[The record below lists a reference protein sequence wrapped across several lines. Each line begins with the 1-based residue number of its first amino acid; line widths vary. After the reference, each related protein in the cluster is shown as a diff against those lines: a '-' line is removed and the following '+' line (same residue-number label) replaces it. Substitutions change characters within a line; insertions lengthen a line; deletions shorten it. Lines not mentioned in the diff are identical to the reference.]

1 MHDRCRGRTPDAI
14 NDCAKTL
21 FLVSLATGNTTD
33 FFGRPAPTGVFI
45 MAVVEI
51 SVVPLGT
58 ATTSVSTYVAACVE
72 VVAASGLNYRLTP
85 MGTVIEGDLD
95 DLLPVLRRMHEVP
108 FQQGAQR
115 VSTLLKIDDRRDRE
129 GSNFEQKIT
138 SVEDKLKSGS

>member
-1 MHDRCRGRTPDAI
+1 
-14 NDCAKTL
+14 
-21 FLVSLATGNTTD
+21 
-33 FFGRPAPTGVFI
+33 

-85 MGTVIEGDLD
+85 MGTVVEGDLD
-95 DLLPVLRRMHEVP
+95 DLLPVLRRLHEVP

-129 GSNFEQKIT
+129 VSNFEQKIT